1 MVVGIGVLG
10 YLLFFYITKLRGNN
24 MQLQSL
30 KLLHFRN
37 YEHLEIKFHP
47 KINIIYGK
55 NGSGKTNLVEAI
67 YVLAVTRSFR
77 NVNEKVLIQSGGTL
91 GKIEGEIVNNDEVYP
106 TNYRIYLEKD
116 GKKVKI
122 NKNKI
127 VRLSDYITKIPIVL
141 FSPDDLKFLK
151 DTPSTRRK
159 QLNISISQYSLE
171 YLKNLSN
178 YNKLLKQRNA
188 YLKKL
193 VVNSNQSFEYLN
205 ILTEKLIGFGIKIYE
220 EREQFI
226 LKINE
231 TLGDFYRDIT
241 GLSGLKIGYKSDYE
255 GMSKETL
262 LKSYQHLLKKDLMFG
277 KTNLGIHTDDLHFF
291 LNDEDLRDYGSEGQ
305 QKNAIIAYKLS
316 ELELL
321 KEILGYFPILILDD
335 LFSELDREKIENI
348 FKILKSDV
356 QTFITTTDL
365 DVLERFGLEEYKSFE
380 IEDGQVVKE
389 SKHERRRE

>member
-1 MVVGIGVLG
+1 
-10 YLLFFYITKLRGNN
+10 

-37 YEHLEIKFHP
+37 YEHLEIEFHP

-205 ILTEKLIGFGIKIYE
+205 ILTEKLISYGIKIYE
-220 EREQFI
+220 QREQFI
-226 LKINE
+226 VKINE
-231 TLGDFYRDIT
+231 TLGNFYENIT
-241 GLSGLKIGYKSDYE
+241 GLCGLKIEYKSDYE
-255 GMSKETL
+255 KMNKNEL
-262 LKSYQHLLKKDLMFG
+262 LTSYQHLLKKDLMFG

-316 ELELL
+316 ELKLL

-365 DVLERFGLEEYKSFE
+365 DVVKKFGLEEYKSFE
-380 IEDGQVVKE
+380 IKDGQVVKE
-389 SKHERRRE
+389 SKHERRE